1 MSAVLIVKVG
11 GGAAIDLEAIA
22 ADLAA
27 CPDPFVVVLGANA
40 ERDRL
45 AARLGLEKRVLTS
58 LSGYSS
64 VYSDAAAIDLIMM
77 SYAGLRLGRFV
88 EACQR
93 RGVNALGL
101 SGLDGALVRGRR
113 NRGIRVRE
121 GGKTLIKRDFSGK
134 PRAVDGALLGLLLE
148 RGYRP
153 VLTIPI
159 ADEHGFAINSENDD
173 IVVALRAALGRG
185 PVVQLIEA
193 PGLLERGDDPGSLIR
208 RLDRARLAAMEARA
222 EGRIRRKLLA
232 LTRLLEAG
240 ASEVVV
246 ADGRLEQP
254 LTAALAGA
262 GTRLG

>member
-1 MSAVLIVKVG
+1 M
-11 GGAAIDLEAIA
+11 
-22 ADLAA
+22 
-27 CPDPFVVVLGANA
+27 
-40 ERDRL
+40 
-45 AARLGLEKRVLTS
+45 
-58 LSGYSS
+58 
-64 VYSDAAAIDLIMM
+64 
-77 SYAGLRLGRFV
+77 
-88 EACQR
+88 
-93 RGVNALGL
+93 
-101 SGLDGALVRGRR
+101 
-113 NRGIRVRE
+113 
-121 GGKTLIKRDFSGK
+121 
-134 PRAVDGALLGLLLE
+134 
-148 RGYRP
+148 
-153 VLTIPI
+153 LTIPI